1 MKTIYISFALL
12 TISLVSCGNPD
23 EWNDER
29 KQIVKDKC
37 DSELFDCDCFLNSTM
52 EFFPNAQDYNKT
64 LENESKNQEKVDK
77 YWDKLYGS
85 CMKE

>member
-12 TISLVSCGNPD
+12 TIGLTSCSDPN

-37 DSELFDCDCFLNSTM
+37 DSELYDCDCFLNSTM
-52 EFFPNAQDYNKT
+52 EYFPNAQDYNTT

-77 YWDKLYGS
+77 YWDKLYES
-85 CMKE
+85 CML

>member
-1 MKTIYISFALL
+1 MKTIYLSFALL

-37 DSELFDCDCFLNSTM
+37 DSELFDCDCFLESTM
-52 EFFPNAQDYNKT
+52 ESFPNAQDYNKT
-64 LENESKNQEKVDK
+64 LENESKNQEKVDA
-77 YWDKLYGS
+77 YWDKLYDS
-85 CMKE
+85 CMKD

>member
-77 YWDKLYGS
+77 YWDKLYES

>member
-12 TISLVSCGNPD
+12 TIGLTSCSDPN

-52 EFFPNAQDYNKT
+52 EYFPNAQDYNNT

-77 YWDKLYGS
+77 YWDKLYES
-85 CMKE
+85 CML

>member
-12 TISLVSCGNPD
+12 TIGLMSCSDPN

-37 DSELFDCDCFLNSTM
+37 DSELFDCDCFLNSTI
-52 EFFPNAQDYNKT
+52 EYFPNAQDYNTT

-77 YWDKLYGS
+77 YWDKIYES
-85 CMKE
+85 CMLE

>member
-1 MKTIYISFALL
+1 MKTIYFSFALL
-12 TISLVSCGNPD
+12 TVGLISCSDPN

-52 EFFPNAQDYNKT
+52 EYFPNAQDYNTT

-77 YWDKLYGS
+77 YWDKVYES
-85 CMKE
+85 CMLE

>member
-12 TISLVSCGNPD
+12 TIGLTSCSDPN

-52 EFFPNAQDYNKT
+52 EYFPNAQDYNTT

-77 YWDKLYGS
+77 YWDKLYES
-85 CMKE
+85 CML